1 VLALVLQ
8 LLCKMLALG
17 VYGPYPL
24 GKQGIKLGQRLLLLA
39 YRRHPVLN
47 GLALL
52 GHALGAQRLIQAF
65 GPFLQGFA
73 NVALVVKAGFNA

>member
-1 VLALVLQ
+1 
-8 LLCKMLALG
+8 MLAFA
-17 VYGPYPL
+17 VRPL
-24 GKQGIKLGQRLLLLA
+24 HLVSKQGIKLGQRLLLLA

-52 GHALGAQRLIQAF
+52 GHALGAQRLVQAF